1 MVVGI
6 VIPFKVSETTI
17 VMRNSL
23 IRVKFNYYQTTKMRS
38 HIRNKRGSFA
48 INTNFVQKKKS
59 SLKTRTHGNVIWA
72 KLVTGFS
79 NLY

>member
-1 MVVGI
+1 MVVRI
-6 VIPFKVSETTI
+6 FIPFKVSETTI
-17 VMRNSL
+17 VMRNGL
-23 IRVKFNYYQTTKMRS
+23 IRVKFNYQTTKMRS

-48 INTNFVQKKKS
+48 INTNFVQKKS

-72 KLVTGFS
+72 KLVTGFP